1 MAVGIAA
8 MAIVLLLG
16 LVPTG
21 LQSIR
26 DASTTLA
33 EARIYQQIVGEIQ
46 GVNWNTPGSP
56 ALPGSDP
63 LNYPQLSRYQGIRRF
78 FDDQGTPL
86 HDDQANSLRLAYV
99 ARVTLNSAL
108 AVPNGQPS
116 GNMVSVT
123 IDVASIPN
131 ADYDFPINGIYST
144 RSFIVARQY

>member
-16 LVPTG
+16 LVPSG

-46 GVNWNTPGSP
+46 SVNWNTPGSP
-56 ALPGSDP
+56 MLSGSDP
-63 LNYPQLSRYQGIRRF
+63 LSYPQLARYQGVRRF

-86 HDDQANSLRLAYV
+86 YDSQANSLRLVYV
-99 ARVTLNSAL
+99 ARVTLTGAL
-108 AVPNGQPS
+108 AVPNGMPS
-116 GNMVSVT
+116 SNMVNVT
-123 IDVASIPN
+123 IDVAAVPN
-131 ADYDFPINGIYST
+131 ADYDFPPNGPYST
-144 RSFIVARQY
+144 RSFVVARQY